1 MPGLHSLSKESK
13 TLGIGRTFPPWVHCK
28 PKQFGNCMIGS
39 TVRVWFGSKIRV
51 WQLGG
56 LARGDLFTTLLK
68 LCVKYLWYRKDI
80 LLVLSPQND
89 FKVSWG
95 HAGGRGVH
103 YYWVFRVCPYE
114 IRPKCI
120 FFYNKTHWNIH
131 KLSNTCVIDWYFFAF
146 I

>member
-1 MPGLHSLSKESK
+1 
-13 TLGIGRTFPPWVHCK
+13 
-28 PKQFGNCMIGS
+28 MIGS

-103 YYWVFRVCPYE
+103 YYWVFSVCPYE
-114 IRPKCI
+114 ILPKCI
-120 FFYNKTHWNIH
+120 FFTIKPIETSINLVIPASSIDIFLPLYKSFINYNICLLKN
-131 KLSNTCVIDWYFFAF
+131 
-146 I
+146 